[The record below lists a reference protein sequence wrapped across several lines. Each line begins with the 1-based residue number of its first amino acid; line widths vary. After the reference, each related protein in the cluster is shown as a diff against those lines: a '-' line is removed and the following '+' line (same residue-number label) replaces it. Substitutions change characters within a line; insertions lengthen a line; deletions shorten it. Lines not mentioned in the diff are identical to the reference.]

1 MSEKHQI
8 KDRNKLDRNT
18 VYRVENQKRMPLLNK
33 TVSAKLLDSY
43 EDSTNKSIF
52 LLLFVLRFVYCWT
65 VTAHVLY
72 KEDNSKNWN
81 NMPLVY
87 NKINNVFSQPIYV

>member
-65 VTAHVLY
+65 VTDHVLY
-72 KEDNSKNWN
+72 KDDNSKNWN